1 MKISGPSFQGYFHID
16 TSLSEIKNQTSI
28 SEIHNTLDEFK
39 PTVELSAYQPW
50 GSKAGDKLDWR
61 KGRNEEDMYIRAH
74 FSSEKDEEVFKG
86 LKKIGAIFAYTNKF
100 DPKDP
105 EEKIDFIT
113 KALKAWDSPDNFRG
127 KI

>member
-1 MKISGPSFQGYFHID
+1 MKTSGPSFQGYFHID
-16 TSLSEIKNQTSI
+16 TSLSKIANNTSI
-28 SEIHNTLDEFK
+28 TEIHKTLDKLK

-74 FSSEKDEEVFKG
+74 FSSEKDAEVFGK

-100 DPKDP
+100 DRKEP
-105 EEKIDFIT
+105 EKEIDFIT
-113 KALKAWDSPDNFRG
+113 KVLKAWDCPDFNARS
-127 KI
+127 